1 MSWNKVGK
9 DAGENNDR
17 GHAHN
22 KAGRSGGWALIRIRV
37 WKQIIP
43 TRINNTMRGIC
54 RA

>member
-1 MSWNKVGK
+1 MGR

-22 KAGRSGGWALIRIRV
+22 KAGRPGWGALIRIRG
-37 WKQIIP
+37 WKQTIP
-43 TRINNTMRGIC
+43 RRINNTMREIC